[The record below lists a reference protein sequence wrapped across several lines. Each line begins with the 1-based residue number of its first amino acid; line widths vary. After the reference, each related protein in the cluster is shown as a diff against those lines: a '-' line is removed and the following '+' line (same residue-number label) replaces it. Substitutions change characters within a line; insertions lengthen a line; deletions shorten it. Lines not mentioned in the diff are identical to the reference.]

1 MSYQDFDIDQD
12 TNAQEYVRQQ
22 NDNKLI
28 IPTILLADGLIL
40 VEPNNAELFAELG
53 LQTTASRNF
62 YDLIIVGSGP
72 AWLAEVLY
80 TAREEIST
88 LLVYRSEVVCQ
99 AGTTQLLENYPGFPR
114 SIGGAELTESMK

>member
-1 MSYQDFDIDQD
+1 MSYQAFDIDQD

-40 VEPNNAELFAELG
+40 VESSNAELVAEMG

-62 YDLIIVGSGP
+62 YDLIIVDSGP
-72 AWLAEVLY
+72 VRPGWPRFFIPQEKKLAP
-80 TAREEIST
+80 
-88 LLVYRSEVVCQ
+88 C
-99 AGTTQLLENYPGFPR
+99 
-114 SIGGAELTESMK
+114 

>member
-1 MSYQDFDIDQD
+1 MSYQHFDIDQD
-12 TNAQEYVRQQ
+12 TNTQEYVRQQ

-28 IPTILLADGLIL
+28 IPTILLADGLTL
-40 VEPNNAELFAELG
+40 VEPSNAELG
-53 LQTTASRNF
+53 LQTTASCNF

-88 LLVYRSEVVCQ
+88 LLVYRSEVGCQ
-99 AGTTQLLENYPGFPR
+99 AGTTQLLENYPGFPG
-114 SIGGAELTESMK
+114 SIGGAELPKSMK

>member
-12 TNAQEYVRQQ
+12 TNTQEYVRQQ

-28 IPTILLADGLIL
+28 IPTILLADGLTL
-40 VEPNNAELFAELG
+40 VEPSNAELVAELG

-88 LLVYRSEVVCQ
+88 LLVYRSEVGCQ
-99 AGTTQLLENYPGFPR
+99 AGTTQLLENYPGFPG